1 MSLIILTLI
10 MVKFVLPQG
19 NYNKEP
25 SSTVRPSLITIPK
38 HTDSAGRT
46 VINLLKK
53 NLNSTCGFNLQTYK
67 WNS

>member
-25 SSTVRPSLITIPK
+25 SSTVRPSPITIPK
-38 HTDSAGRT
+38 HTDSAGRM
-46 VINLLKK
+46 VIKSVENKI
-53 NLNSTCGFNLQTYK
+53 
-67 WNS
+67 